1 MNRRTMSALCAASA
15 LAFSPLAVAEGD
27 QVVQTE
33 TTQTT
38 VTTTTE
44 TVEFTELDA
53 DADGFVVQ
61 TEIPTDLE
69 LAQVWVDFDADGD
82 MKLSQSEFD
91 AWVAVDVDAD

>member
-1 MNRRTMSALCAASA
+1 M
-15 LAFSPLAVAEGD
+15 
-27 QVVQTE
+27 
-33 TTQTT
+33 
-38 VTTTTE
+38 TTTE
-44 TVEFTELDA
+44 EVVFTDLDA

-91 AWVAVDVDAD
+91 AWVAVDEEEEAE